1 MSGGEGTWLQVS
13 NSETHPRE
21 LEAALSGPRVSLCLT
36 ASSAL
41 TVLLKAPSA
50 NSDGEEFDIF
60 FLPSRELSGCLVR
73 PATIEEQDPEP
84 GRSFY
89 PKHGFLLYHPFG
101 GPGTRQHSW
110 EGRRLLAE
118 V

>member
-60 FLPSRELSGCLVR
+60 FLPSRELSGCLVPCNYR
-73 PATIEEQDPEP
+73 
-84 GRSFY
+84 
-89 PKHGFLLYHPFG
+89 
-101 GPGTRQHSW
+101 GTRPGAW
-110 EGRRLLAE
+110 EEFLSQAWLSALSSLWRARHAPTLLGRKEAFG
-118 V
+118 